1 MSVNLQNISGYID
14 TWVLKSERPESIYVL
29 LFLPT
34 LKPVSYQVALKAP
47 EMLVA
52 YT

>member
-1 MSVNLQNISGYID
+1 M
-14 TWVLKSERPESIYVL
+14 YVL

-34 LKPVSYQVALKAP
+34 LKPFSYQVALKAL

-52 YT
+52 QP